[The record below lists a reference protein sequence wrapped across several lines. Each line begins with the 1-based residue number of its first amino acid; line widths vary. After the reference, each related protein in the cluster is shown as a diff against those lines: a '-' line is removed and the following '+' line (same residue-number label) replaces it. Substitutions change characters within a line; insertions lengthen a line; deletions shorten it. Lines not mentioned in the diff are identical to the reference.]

1 MKKVTLLIALAALV
15 MLAGCKKENDT
26 KGVTLKASI
35 EQNKGNGRTSLNPAD
50 GAISW
55 TAGDKILV
63 NNGSS
68 NAIFT
73 LTGGAGTTE
82 GTFTY
87 NGEYEFGTDNVAVY
101 PETATIN
108 GNTVSFTLPE
118 EQAFTA
124 AGTFGNGANPMLG
137 IFSDS
142 EDLTFTSLC
151 GGLGISLT
159 GDNVDITGIEIVS
172 NNTNDK
178 LNGAFECTVE
188 EPALVATLDN
198 AGTNRIMLNCATTLT
213 ADPQDFF
220 IVLPVGVLAEGF
232 TLNVYN
238 GGEEPIFTKSTES
251 TELVV
256 ALNTVKT
263 MNTVEVEV
271 NIVPEGA
278 INGLFTINANG
289 DQVYFSKGNLQYI
302 GSATTPYW
310 KFADNQWDY
319 LGTTTG
325 QNSDDQNVDRDLF
338 GWGTSGWNSGNTYFH
353 PWDINN
359 SDGSLYGPT
368 GNSNLT
374 GTNAD
379 ADWGVYNPISNGGNI
394 SNQWRTL
401 TETGWNYVFNSRS
414 TITGIRYAKA
424 NVSGVDGLILLPDN
438 WSDSIYSLSCT
449 NQGNSSYLANVIGTL
464 QWNILENAGA
474 VFLPAAGGRNG
485 ESVYYTSGI
494 SEYHSCGY
502 YWTAT
507 STDDSGALFAFFYW
521 DSVGTWYGLYF
532 EKWHGYSVR
541 LVRDAEY

>member
-101 PETATIN
+101 PEIATIN

-178 LNGAFECTVE
+178 LNGAFECTME

-198 AGTNRIMLNCATTLT
+198 AGTNRVMLNCATTLT
-213 ADPQDFF
+213 ADTQGFF
-220 IVLPVGVLAEGF
+220 IVLPVGALAEGF

-238 GGEEPIFTKSTES
+238 GGEEPIFSTYTDNDISIVLNQVNMMPEV
-251 TELVV
+251 TV
-256 ALNTVKT
+256 AL
-263 MNTVEVEV
+263 
-271 NIVPEGA
+271 VPEHEYVDLGLPSGLLWATCNVGA
-278 INGLFTINANG
+278 EAPEEYG
-289 DQVYFSKGNLQYI
+289 DYFAWGETQPKGEYNWSTYQY
-302 GSATTPYW
+302 
-310 KFADNQWDY
+310 
-319 LGTTTG
+319 
-325 QNSDDQNVDRDLF
+325 
-338 GWGTSGWNSGNTYFH
+338 
-353 PWDINN
+353 
-359 SDGSLYGPT
+359 
-368 GNSNLT
+368 
-374 GTNAD
+374 
-379 ADWGVYNPISNGGNI
+379 SNGGFYDEWGEELY
-394 SNQWRTL
+394 SHL
-401 TETGWNYVFNSRS
+401 TKYCTDANYGYNGF
-414 TITGIRYAKA
+414 TDDLTT
-424 NVSGVDGLILLPDN
+424 LLPEDDAATAN
-438 WSDSIYSLSCT
+438 WGSDWRMPSEEEWQELYCNTTVTWTTQNGVNGRLFTAS
-449 NQGNSSYLANVIGTL
+449 NGNSL
-464 QWNILENAGA
+464 
-474 VFLPAAGGRNG
+474 FLPAAGYRLGSSFTNAG
-485 ESVYYTSGI
+485 SW
-494 SEYHSCGY
+494 GY
-502 YWTAT
+502 YW
-507 STDDSGALFAFFYW
+507 SSSLTDFPDYA
-521 DSVGTWYGLYF
+521 VGFSFGSNEYGMSNYNRYY
-532 EKWHGYSVR
+532 GRSVR
-541 LVRDAEY
+541 AVRVGSQN

>member
-178 LNGAFECTVE
+178 LNGAFECTME

-198 AGTNRIMLNCATTLT
+198 AGTNRVMLNCATTLT
-213 ADPQDFF
+213 ADTQEFF
-220 IVLPVGVLAEGF
+220 IVLPVGALAEGF

-238 GGEEPIFTKSTES
+238 GGEEPIFSTDTDNDIRIVLNQVNMMPEV
-251 TELVV
+251 TV
-256 ALNTVKT
+256 AL
-263 MNTVEVEV
+263 
-271 NIVPEGA
+271 VPEHEYVDLGLPSGLLWATCNVGA
-278 INGLFTINANG
+278 NAPEEYGDYFSWGETQPKSDYNWNTYQYGSYNTMTKYCTNASYGYDGFTDNLATLLPEDDAATANWGNGWRMPTKEEFQELYDNTTVTWTQQGGVNGRLFT
-289 DQVYFSKGNLQYI
+289 
-302 GSATTPYW
+302 AT
-310 KFADNQWDY
+310 N
-319 LGTTTG
+319 
-325 QNSDDQNVDRDLF
+325 
-338 GWGTSGWNSGNTYFH
+338 
-353 PWDINN
+353 
-359 SDGSLYGPT
+359 
-368 GNSNLT
+368 GNSL
-374 GTNAD
+374 
-379 ADWGVYNPISNGGNI
+379 
-394 SNQWRTL
+394 
-401 TETGWNYVFNSRS
+401 
-414 TITGIRYAKA
+414 
-424 NVSGVDGLILLPDN
+424 
-438 WSDSIYSLSCT
+438 
-449 NQGNSSYLANVIGTL
+449 
-464 QWNILENAGA
+464 
-474 VFLPAAGGRNG
+474 FLPAAGARWDDELG
-485 ESVYYTSGI
+485 EAGSN
-494 SEYHSCGY
+494 GY
-502 YWTAT
+502 YW
-507 STDDSGALFAFFYW
+507 SSSLYTDDPDGAWDFSFGSYNASVTVGSRGSGL
-521 DSVGTWYGLYF
+521 
-532 EKWHGYSVR
+532 SVR
-541 LVRDAEY
+541 AVREN

>member
-15 MLAGCKKENDT
+15 LFAGCKKENDT

-35 EQNKGNGRTSLNPAD
+35 EQNKGNDRTSLNPAN
-50 GAISW
+50 GAINW

-68 NAIFT
+68 NATFT

-87 NGEYEFGTDNVAVY
+87 NGEYEFGANNVAVY
-101 PETATIN
+101 PQTATIS
-108 GNTVSFTLPE
+108 GNTVNFTLPE

-124 AGTFGNGANPMLG
+124 AGTFGNGANPMLS
-137 IFSDS
+137 IFTDP
-142 EDLTFTSLC
+142 DNLTFTSLC

-172 NNTNDK
+172 ANENDK
-178 LNGAFECTVE
+178 LNGTFECTVD
-188 EPALVATLDN
+188 EPTLVAALDN

-213 ADPQDFF
+213 DDSQEFY

-263 MNTVEVEV
+263 MNTVEVTA
-271 NIVPEGA
+271 VPEGA

-302 GSATTPYW
+302 GSASIPYW

-319 LGTTTG
+319 FGKTTV
-325 QNSDDQNVDRDLF
+325 QNSTYQNVDRDLF
-338 GWGTSGWNSGNTYFH
+338 GWGTSGYNHGAVLYQPWSTSQNDSQYYAYGSYTY
-353 PWDINN
+353 N
-359 SDGSLYGPT
+359 LYDQT
-368 GNSNLT
+368 GQ
-374 GTNAD
+374 
-379 ADWGVYNPISNGGNI
+379 ADWGYNAILNGGNQENI
-394 SNQWRTL
+394 GWRTL
-401 TETGWNYVFNSRS
+401 TKDEWDYLLFTRTGAVLKKGLGNIN
-414 TITGIRYAKA
+414 
-424 NVSGVDGLILLPDN
+424 GVYGMILLPDS
-438 WSDSIYSLSCT
+438 WTLPEGLSFISGSSSWTT
-449 NQGNSSYLANVIGTL
+449 NTYTID
-464 QWNILENAGA
+464 QWVMMENNGA
-474 VFLPAAGGRNG
+474 VFLPAAGDRHGVGVYNLGNPNDGGNAGLYWSASYRN
-485 ESVYYTSGI
+485 SNYVYYVSFLRLSIRT
-494 SEYHSCGY
+494 GY
-502 YWTAT
+502 YNR
-507 STDDSGALFAFFYW
+507 Y
-521 DSVGTWYGLYF
+521 VGL
-532 EKWHGYSVR
+532 SVR
-541 LVRDAEY
+541 LVRNVE